1 MNIEEKYREIKEKSA
16 SELAEI
22 AMDALEQNIISKNL
36 GNLEIVDLVGFASV
50 RVFVENLAQ
59 QVDEY
64 QNFIKGEKNQFY
76 KN

>member
-16 SELAEI
+16 SELAEV

>member
-1 MNIEEKYREIKEKSA
+1 MNIEEKYREIKEKSS

-64 QNFIKGEKNQFY
+64 QNFINGEKNQFY